1 MARQLTPEALRFI
14 QQHHYALPETDA
26 YDSAETLI
34 DVDRPFYEG
43 ACSVARSR
51 HSEVSNL
58 PPEEDPF
65 EDWLRRAEPS
75 PPVIVGLW
83 SRLLALLQRLLLLEL
98 R

>member
-1 MARQLTPEALRFI
+1 MTRRLTPEALRFI

-26 YDSAETLI
+26 YASAETLVS
-34 DVDRPFYEG
+34 VDRPFYG
-43 ACSVARSR
+43 AAGAADRLR
-51 HSEVSNL
+51 NTEASNQ

-83 SRLLALLQRLLLLEL
+83 SRLLVLLQRLLWRRL